1 MMTPTDCGDDERG
14 MLHDL
19 INVFA
24 MKLHTERRLTADLT
38 RELEAARERLRV
50 LEAVHYGIV

>member
-1 MMTPTDCGDDERG
+1 MIPTDCGDDERQ

-19 INVFA
+19 IHTFVCRLN
-24 MKLHTERRLTADLT
+24 TERRLTADLS
-38 RELEAARERLRV
+38 RELEALRERLKV

>member
-1 MMTPTDCGDDERG
+1 MRPTDCGDDERQ

-19 INVFA
+19 VHTFVV
-24 MKLHTERRLTADLT
+24 KLNTERRLTADLS
-38 RELEAARERLRV
+38 RELEALRERLRV

>member
-1 MMTPTDCGDDERG
+1 MIPTDCGDDERQ

-19 INVFA
+19 IHTFVC
-24 MKLHTERRLTADLT
+24 KLNTERRLTADLS
-38 RELEAARERLRV
+38 RELEALRERLRV

>member
-1 MMTPTDCGDDERG
+1 MYPGGMDPDERG

-19 INVFA
+19 I
-24 MKLHTERRLTADLT
+24 HTFVTQLNAQRRLNADLS
-38 RELEAARERLRV
+38 RELEAARERLKV